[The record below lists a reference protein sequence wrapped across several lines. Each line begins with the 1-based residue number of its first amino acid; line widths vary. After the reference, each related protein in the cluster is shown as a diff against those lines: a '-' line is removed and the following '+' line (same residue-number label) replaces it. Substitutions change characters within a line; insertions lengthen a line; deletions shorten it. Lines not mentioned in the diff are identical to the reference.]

1 MLNKNLLKEIGR
13 EKNSLIVLIVLKVL
27 ELFTNICLIFSV
39 GNFLNQIVKGEYGIR
54 AFLFQLIAI
63 ILIKIVI
70 IKYNFFISH
79 KISNRIKKSM
89 RQRLFR
95 KVYGFKM
102 EYGEKISISE
112 MINLSVEGIEQLN
125 IFYGELLP
133 QLVFSLL
140 GPVILF
146 IIMSFV
152 NIKIAV
158 TGLVFLPFIPIAI
171 MMVQQL
177 AKRVVKSYW
186 KSYADLGEVFIDFL
200 YGLTTLKIFN
210 ADGKYNDKL
219 NDMAED
225 FRVKTMKL
233 LMVQLNN
240 ITVMDLVSYTGSAT
254 IIYMCLKYFAAGE
267 ISVFTGFVFI
277 LLSQEFFNPLRRL
290 GALFHVAMNGISAA
304 TTLFEVLGMEDPKD
318 GTGVIDEGEVEIA
331 LKNLDFSYDK
341 ERVLENINL
350 SCKENSIT
358 CLVGKSGS
366 GKSTVAKLI
375 CGMLR
380 DDGSIYYNGK
390 NNIKTD
396 SIIENICMVDNNPF
410 IFSNTLR
417 YNLAFANP
425 GASDEELNEKL
436 KVVGLY
442 DYFKNQNGLDTVIE
456 SEGSNLSGGQKQR
469 ISIVRALLRKPKVLI
484 LDEAISNIDIESEEI
499 ILNILSKLKSEM
511 TIILITHRLRNT
523 EIADYIYFLKDKK
536 VIEEG
541 SFEEMKEKQNFG
553 DLYNSQ
559 MDLEMWG
566 VA

>member
-1 MLNKNLLKEIGR
+1 MLNKNLLKELDR
-13 EKNSLIVLIVLKVL
+13 EKHSLIVLISLKFL

-39 GNFLNQIVKGEYGIR
+39 GNFLDQIVRGEYGVR
-54 AFLFQLIAI
+54 AFLLQLIAI
-63 ILIKIVI
+63 ILIKII
-70 IKYNFFISH
+70 LIKYNFFVSH
-79 KISNRIKKSM
+79 KISNRIKKSL

-95 KVYGFKM
+95 KVYSFKM
-102 EYGEKISISE
+102 EYGEKISMSE

-140 GPVILF
+140 GPLLLF

-171 MMVQQL
+171 IMVQQL

-210 ADGKYNDKL
+210 TDGKYNDKL
-219 NDMAED
+219 NDMAEE
-225 FRVKTMKL
+225 FRIKTMKL
-233 LMVQLNN
+233 LMLQLNN

-304 TTLFEVLGMEDPKD
+304 TTLFEVLDMEEHKD
-318 GTGVIDEGEVEIA
+318 GTSVIDECEVEIA
-331 LKNLDFSYDK
+331 LKNLDFSYNK
-341 ERVLENINL
+341 EPILENINL

-380 DDGSIYYNGK
+380 DEGSIYYNGK
-390 NNIKTD
+390 NHIKTD

-417 YNLAFANP
+417 YNLAFASP
-425 GASDEELNEKL
+425 GVSDEELNEKL

-442 DYFKNQNGLDTVIE
+442 DYFKNQKGLDTVIE

-469 ISIVRALLRKPKVLI
+469 ISIARTLLRKPKVLI

-499 ILNILSKLKSEM
+499 ILNILSKLKSDM

-541 SFEEMKEKQNFG
+541 SFEEMKEKKNFG
-553 DLYNSQ
+553 ALYNSQ

>member
-1 MLNKNLLKEIGR
+1 MLNKNLLKELDR
-13 EKNSLIVLIVLKVL
+13 EKHSLIVLISLKFL

-39 GNFLNQIVKGEYGIR
+39 GNFLDQIVRGEYGVR
-54 AFLFQLIAI
+54 AFLLQLIAI
-63 ILIKIVI
+63 ILIKII
-70 IKYNFFISH
+70 LIKYNFFVSH
-79 KISNRIKKSM
+79 KISNRIKKSL

-95 KVYGFKM
+95 KVYSFKM
-102 EYGEKISISE
+102 EYGEKISMSE

-140 GPVILF
+140 GPLLLF

-171 MMVQQL
+171 IMVQQL

-210 ADGKYNDKL
+210 TDGKYNDKL
-219 NDMAED
+219 NDMAEE
-225 FRVKTMKL
+225 FRIKTMKL
-233 LMVQLNN
+233 LMLQLNN

-304 TTLFEVLGMEDPKD
+304 TTLFEVLDMEEHKD
-318 GTGVIDEGEVEIA
+318 GTSVIDECEVEIA
-331 LKNLDFSYDK
+331 LKNLDFSYNK
-341 ERVLENINL
+341 EPILENINL

-366 GKSTVAKLI
+366 GKSTVLKLI
-375 CGMLR
+375 MRFFAPQRGKILLNGEDIRDIDSKNLR
-380 DDGSIYYNGK
+380 D
-390 NNIKTD
+390 NISYVAQESHLFKGT
-396 SIIENICMVDNNPF
+396 IRENLLV
-410 IFSNTLR
+410 
-417 YNLAFANP
+417 ANE
-425 GASDEELNEKL
+425 GASETDLVEATRKANI
-436 KVVGLY
+436 Y
-442 DYFKNQNGLDTVIE
+442 DFIMTLDQGFDTEIVKDKAM
-456 SEGSNLSGGQKQR
+456 LSTGQIQR
-469 ISIVRALLRKPKVLI
+469 IALARMFLRKSKLYI
-484 LDEAISNIDIESEEI
+484 LDEPTANIDAYNEGI
-499 ILNILSKLKSEM
+499 ILKSLYEEKDDK
-511 TIILITHRLRNT
+511 TIIISSHRKSTLRICDN
-523 EIADYIYFLKDKK
+523 
-536 VIEEG
+536 VINMQR
-541 SFEEMKEKQNFG
+541 SI
-553 DLYNSQ
+553 NS
-559 MDLEMWG
+559 
-566 VA
+566 